1 MSYLFPKIPA
11 IIYGADY
18 NPEQW
23 PETVWPEDMRLMR
36 DCGVNLVHVGIFAWS
51 KLNPRPGVYDFD
63 WLDRILDLL
72 AENEIRVGLAT
83 ATASPPAWL
92 ARLHPD
98 SLPVD
103 AAGTPLSHGSRQH
116 YSPNSSAYWTYASAL
131 VEQIASRYASHPALA
146 EWHVNNEYGCHV
158 QLSYGQED
166 ALAWREW
173 LIQRYQDLATL
184 NEAWGTS
191 FWSQVYHDW
200 EEIGTP
206 CKMPYQPNPA
216 MALDYKRFFSDAF
229 RELFRREKEILRRHT
244 PDIPVTTNFIGLFPT
259 LDQFS
264 WADDLDFAA
273 LDSYPDP
280 KDATAPFGWPI
291 AHDVT
296 RSIKKRPFI
305 LMEQVTS
312 QVNWRPINHLKAPG
326 QMRLWSFQSV
336 ARGGDGIMFFQWRKS
351 RYGAEKYHGAM
362 VPHTPPE
369 KSREY
374 LESRQLGHDLKLLAP
389 VRGSRVQAET
399 AVLYDWSNRWLLE
412 AEAAPCRFDYEAVVS
427 EFHTALVRGGITTD
441 ISPAEGDLSAYKL
454 VVAPLAYILSDRAA
468 ANLRGFVAQGGTLVL
483 TFFSGIVDE
492 RGHIQLGGYPAKLRD
507 LLGLWVEEWEPL
519 DPGEAVEISAANSTT
534 KGSLFSERLHPEGAE
549 VVARYG
555 QGRFAGEPAICRNRH
570 GEGEVFYVSTLP
582 APDFLAAW
590 LTEIASEAGVPRPL
604 ANPPAGLE
612 VVERFNDKN
621 RFLFLLNHNP
631 VEMHLPLGEIS
642 GTDLL
647 TGDSVKDTIHLLPY
661 GAAVVSV

>member
-1 MSYLFPKIPA
+1 MIPKIPF

-23 PETVWPEDMRLMR
+23 PETLWPEDMRLMR

-51 KLNPRPGVYDFD
+51 KLNPKPGVYDFN

-72 AENEIRVGLAT
+72 AENGIYAGLAT

-103 AAGTPLSHGSRQH
+103 AAGTRLSHGSRQH
-116 YSPNSSAYWTYASAL
+116 YTPNSNAYWTHASAL
-131 VEQIASRYASHPALA
+131 VEQLAIRYAQHPALA

-158 QLSYGQED
+158 QLSFGEED
-166 ALAWREW
+166 ALAWRQW
-173 LIQRYQDLATL
+173 LIERYSDLDTL

-191 FWSQVYHDW
+191 FWSQVYHQW

-229 RELFRREKEILRRHT
+229 RELFRREKAILRRLT
-244 PDIPVTTNFIGLFPT
+244 PEVPVTTNFMGLFPT
-259 LDQFS
+259 IDQFS

-280 KDATAPFGWPI
+280 KDATNPFGLPISHDLTRGIKQAPF
-291 AHDVT
+291 V
-296 RSIKKRPFI
+296 

-312 QVNWRPINHLKAPG
+312 QVNWRPTNHLKAPG
-326 QMRLWSFQSV
+326 QMRLWSLQSV

-369 KSREY
+369 QSREY
-374 LESRQLGHDLKLLAP
+374 EESRRLGHDLQRLAP
-389 VRGSRVQAET
+389 VRGSQVQAET
-399 AVLYDWSNRWLLE
+399 AILYDWSNRWLLE
-412 AEAAPCRFDYEAVVS
+412 AESAPRRFDYEGIVG
-427 EFHTALVRGGITTD
+427 EFHTALLRGGITAD
-441 ISPAEGDLSAYKL
+441 ISPAERDLSAYRL
-454 VVAPLAYILSDRAA
+454 VIAPLAYIVSEKAA
-468 ANLRGFVAQGGTLVL
+468 DNLRRFVANGGTLIMS
-483 TFFSGIVDE
+483 FFSGVVDD
-492 RGHIQLGGYPAKLRD
+492 RGHIALGGYPGKLRD
-507 LLGLWVEEWEPL
+507 LFGLWVEEWEPL
-519 DPGEAVEISAANSTT
+519 EEGNPVELSMGDAVTT
-534 KGSLFSERLHPEGAE
+534 GSIFSERIHLEGAE
-549 VVARYG
+549 VVADYAS
-555 QGRFAGEPAICRNRH
+555 GRFAGEPAICRNRH
-570 GEGEVFYVSTLP
+570 GKGEAFYISTLP
-582 APDFLAAW
+582 ASDFLAPW
-590 LTEIASEAGVPRPL
+590 MASVATQSGVARPIGQ
-604 ANPPAGLE
+604 PPAGLE
-612 VVERFNDKN
+612 VVERVKGSE

-631 VEMHLPLGEIS
+631 HPIECQAKEIN
-642 GTDLL
+642 GLDLL
-647 TGDSVKDTIHLLPY
+647 TGASVGPTATLAPY
-661 GAAVVSV
+661 GAMVIQQ